1 MYIRYFAR
9 TDESGLGRAAA
20 AFCDVLVA
28 TGIPVRLVSTRVAEL
43 QLDRHGNSQSV
54 WDRHRQLLITAM
66 EGRFVNVVCGDP
78 NDWVK
83 FHTPGATNVLF
94 LTGSNLAPES
104 ATQPE
109 LMAAVQLYAVS
120 MVTDETI
127 ADIVE
132 RVTSYRP
139 HVATAAELR
148 EVFGVV
154 RPGSAA

>member
-43 QLDRHGNSQSV
+43 QVDKHGNSLSV
-54 WDRHRQLLITAM
+54 WDRHRQLLITPM
-66 EGRFVNVVCGDP
+66 DGRFVNVVCGDP
-78 NDWVK
+78 NDWVR
-83 FHTPGATNVLF
+83 FHTPGATNVLL

-109 LMAAVQLYAVS
+109 LMAAVKLYLATFV
-120 MVTDETI
+120 VDETI

-132 RVTSYRP
+132 RVTGHRP
-139 HVATAAELR
+139 QLASSAELR
-148 EVFGVV
+148 EVFGVP
-154 RPGSAA
+154 RPAGAA